1 MTAPAGPAGPAGPSG
16 TPGTAD
22 TVRPGSRR
30 GRIGLGAYLLAEMIS
45 TTGTRMSMVAI
56 PWFVLTTTGSA
67 ALTGVVGFAE
77 LLPFVVVLA
86 LGGPVI
92 DRWGA
97 RRVAVLAGLV
107 AALLVSAIPV
117 LDGVGTLPLPALLT
131 LVALV
136 GAVRGSATATY
147 VLVPGLAAQAG
158 MPIERASG
166 LHDGMNRVAGMVGV
180 PLAGVLMAVW
190 SAPVVL
196 LLDAASFVIAA
207 GLLWGLVPRS
217 AEPPRAQ
224 PRPDGRSATAAYLDE
239 LRDGFRFLRGD
250 RLLVSI
256 GLLVLL
262 TNMFD
267 QAYGAVLVPVWVE
280 QELGSPLGLGAIGGA
295 FGVGAVLGSVLFA
308 WFGPRLP
315 RRRSFAWGFL
325 VGGAPRF
332 LVLAAAVTLPPVLV
346 VSFLAGIG
354 IGAINP
360 ALSSTE
366 YERVPPHLQA
376 RVLGALGAI
385 ATAGMPVGALLGGV
399 LVATI
404 GLTPTLLVVG
414 VAYLLT
420 TLAPFVFP
428 VWRGMERGGPTAD
441 TADTADTAEDA
452 EDAEDAALDPA

>member
-1 MTAPAGPAGPAGPSG
+1 MTA
-16 TPGTAD
+16 TELHEDEITL
-22 TVRPGSRR
+22 RR
-30 GRIGLGAYLLAEMIS
+30 GRIGLWAYLIAEMIS

-56 PWFVLTTTGSA
+56 PWFVLTSTGSA

-77 LLPFVVVLA
+77 LLPFVLVLA

-97 RRVAVLAGLV
+97 RRVAVVSGLV
-107 AALLVSAIPV
+107 AAVLVGAIPG
-117 LDGVGTLPLPALLT
+117 LDEIGALPMPALLA

-136 GAVRGSATATY
+136 GAVRGSGTATY
-147 VLVPGLAAQAG
+147 VLVPGVARQAG

-180 PLAGVLMAVW
+180 PLAGVLMAIW

-196 LLDAASFVIAA
+196 LLDAVSFVVASA
-207 GLLWGLVPRS
+207 LLWALVPRS
-217 AEPPRAQ
+217 AEPPRSQ
-224 PRPDGRSATAAYLDE
+224 PRTDGRSATAAYVDE

-250 RLLVSI
+250 RLLVAI
-256 GLLVLL
+256 GVLVLL

-280 QELGSPLGLGAIGGA
+280 QELGSPLGLGAIGGV
-295 FGVGAVLGSVLFA
+295 FGVGAVLGSAGFA
-308 WFGPRLP
+308 WLGPRLP
-315 RRRSFAWGFL
+315 RRQSFAWGFL

-332 LVLAAAVTLPPVLV
+332 LVLALAATLPPVLA
-346 VSFLAGIG
+346 VSFVAGLG
-354 IGAINP
+354 VGAINP
-360 ALSSTE
+360 ALSATE

-376 RVLGALGAI
+376 RVLGALGAV
-385 ATAGMPVGALLGGV
+385 AMAGMPIGALLGGL

-404 GLTPTLLVVG
+404 GLTPTLVLVG

-428 VWRGMERGGPTAD
+428 VWRQMQRPSAND
-441 TADTADTAEDA
+441 VQ
-452 EDAEDAALDPA
+452 DAAVTTAPA